1 MRRVQPV
8 RVGSK
13 ELIREI
19 NSSLVLGE
27 LRGGLVS
34 RTELAKRTGL
44 SLPTVSEIVAELI
57 GSGVIEERETA
68 SSGGGRRPVLLGLR
82 PDAGYVIGIKVTE
95 TRVIAVL
102 TDLNAGIVERTTVSL
117 VGDDVDTVVEAVAT
131 VVKQLRAGTA
141 ISSPRQAAAPAA
153 APGGAADRAPAP
165 AAAPDAA
172 LGGVAGGAPAPA
184 PAPVYGVGVGL
195 AGVIDRATGVVRHA
209 TYADWRDVDLA
220 AELER
225 RIGLPVVVDNDV
237 NTLVAN
243 EQWFGAG
250 RGVSDVAVVSIGRGV
265 GLGMVLDGRL
275 YRGAG
280 GGAGEF
286 GHTKVVADGPLC
298 DCGGRGC
305 LEALIGEPAILEA
318 AGCDT
323 VEEAAELARGGDEGV
338 KDVFDQ
344 VGRTL
349 GTAVGNLV
357 NLLNPKLIVL
367 AGEGTRSSDLFLPGF
382 EDALQHAVFDG
393 LQREL
398 DVVVDDWDDEA
409 WAQGAAGLFL
419 GELFQPNLRPDEA
432 DRPSLTKRSA

>member
-1 MRRVQPV
+1 MQPV

-44 SLPTVSEIVAELI
+44 SLPTVSEIVGEMLA
-57 GSGVIEERETA
+57 SGVIEERETA
-68 SSGGGRRPVLLGLR
+68 SSGGGRRPVLLGLKA
-82 PDAGYVIGIKVTE
+82 DAGYVIGIKLTE
-95 TRVIAVL
+95 TKVIAVL
-102 TDLNAGIVERTTVSL
+102 TDLNAGIVERATAAVTTND
-117 VGDDVDTVVEAVAT
+117 VGTVVRTVAK
-131 VVKQLRAGTA
+131 VVRTLTGKR
-141 ISSPRQAAAPAA
+141 S
-153 APGGAADRAPAP
+153 
-165 AAAPDAA
+165 
-172 LGGVAGGAPAPA
+172 
-184 PAPVYGVGVGL
+184 VYGVGVGV
-195 AGVIDRATGVVRHA
+195 AGVIDRATGVVRHG
-209 TYADWRDVDLA
+209 TYSDWHDVDLA
-220 AELER
+220 ALLEKKL
-225 RIGLPVVVDNDV
+225 GLPVVVDNDV
-237 NTLVAN
+237 NTLVAS

-250 RGVSDVAVVSIGRGV
+250 RGVSDVAVVSIGRGI

-298 DCGGRGC
+298 ACGGNGC
-305 LEALIGEPAILEA
+305 LEALIGEPAICA
-318 AGCDT
+318 QAGTKTIEQAIDK
-323 VEEAAELARGGDEGV
+323 ARQGDKATTEI
-338 KDVFDQ
+338 FEQ
-344 VGRTL
+344 VGRIL

-367 AGEGTRSSDLFLPGF
+367 AGEGTRAGDLFGPSF
-382 EDALQHAVFDG
+382 DEALRETVFDG
-393 LQREL
+393 LQRDLE
-398 DVVVDDWDDEA
+398 VVVDDWDDEA

-432 DRPSLTKRSA
+432 GRPSLTARSAS

>member
-1 MRRVQPV
+1 VQPV
-8 RVGSK
+8 RAGSK

-19 NSSLVLGE
+19 NASLVLAE
-27 LRGGLVS
+27 LRLGLVS

-44 SLPTVSEIVAELI
+44 SLPTVSEIVADLLNT
-57 GSGVIEERETA
+57 GVVEEREVG
-68 SSGGGRRPVLLGLR
+68 SSGGGRRPVLLGLKA
-82 PDAGYVIGIKVTE
+82 DAGYVIGIKVTE

-102 TDLNAGIVERTTVSL
+102 TDLGAQIVERATETVSGGD
-117 VGDDVDTVVEAVAT
+117 VGTVVRAVAK
-131 VVKQLRAGTA
+131 VVRRLGRSKQGKG
-141 ISSPRQAAAPAA
+141 RQ
-153 APGGAADRAPAP
+153 
-165 AAAPDAA
+165 
-172 LGGVAGGAPAPA
+172 
-184 PAPVYGVGVGL
+184 VYGVGVGL
-195 AGVIDRATGVVRHA
+195 AGVIDRASGVVRHA
-209 TYADWRDVDLA
+209 TYADWHDVDLA
-220 AELER
+220 DVLTK

-298 DCGGRGC
+298 ACGGQGC
-305 LEALIGEPAILEA
+305 LETVIGEPAILRRTKTQDIEQ
-318 AGCDT
+318 
-323 VEEAAELARGGDEGV
+323 AAEKARAGDREIAE
-338 KDVFDQ
+338 VFDE
-344 VGRTL
+344 VGRVL

-367 AGEGTRSSDLFLPGF
+367 AGEGTRESDLFLPGF
-382 EDALQHAVFDG
+382 DDALRNAVFDG
-393 LQREL
+393 LQQDLE
-398 DVVVDDWDDEA
+398 VVVDDWDDEA

-419 GELFQPNLRPDEA
+419 AELFQPNLRPDEA
-432 DRPSLTKRSA
+432 DRPSLTARSAS

>member
-1 MRRVQPV
+1 MRA
-8 RVGSK
+8 GSK

-19 NSSLVLGE
+19 NASLVLGE
-27 LRGGLVS
+27 LRGALVS

-44 SLPTVSEIVAELI
+44 SLPTISEIVGELI
-57 GSGVIEERETA
+57 GSGVVEEREIA
-68 SSGGGRRPVLLGLR
+68 SSGGGRRPVLLGLK
-82 PDAGYVIGIKVTE
+82 PDAGYVIGVKVTE

-102 TDLNAGIVERTTVSL
+102 TDLNAGIVERAAASIAE
-117 VGDDVDTVVEAVAT
+117 DDVAT
-131 VVKQLRAGTA
+131 VVRAIAGLVKQLCAEASRRSADSASLRSSRSVASASVRSSRSAGSGSVR
-141 ISSPRQAAAPAA
+141 SSGSA
-153 APGGAADRAPAP
+153 GSG
-165 AAAPDAA
+165 
-172 LGGVAGGAPAPA
+172 GGVRSS
-184 PAPVYGVGVGL
+184 PVYGVGVGL
-195 AGVIDRATGVVRHA
+195 AGVIDRATGLVRHA
-209 TYADWRDVDLA
+209 TYSDWHDVDLA
-220 AELER
+220 GLLTKR
-225 RIGLPVVVDNDV
+225 TGLPVVVDNDV
-237 NTLVAN
+237 NTLVAS

-305 LEALIGEPAILEA
+305 LEALIGEPAILA
-318 AGCDT
+318 ATGSST
-323 VEEAAELARGGDEGV
+323 IEQAAERARAGEQAV
-338 KDVFDQ
+338 KQVFDQ

-367 AGEGTRSSDLFLPGF
+367 AGEGTRASDLFLPGF
-382 EDALQHAVFDG
+382 DEALNQAVFDG
-393 LQREL
+393 LQRDLEI
-398 DVVVDDWDDEA
+398 VVDDWDDEA

-432 DRPSLTKRSA
+432 NRPSLTKRSA

>member
-1 MRRVQPV
+1 MTLVRGGRVQPV

-44 SLPTVSEIVAELI
+44 SLPTVSEIVGELLAN
-57 GSGVIEERETA
+57 GVVEERETA
-68 SSGGGRRPVLLGLR
+68 SSGGGRRPVLLGLKA
-82 PDAGYVIGIKVTE
+82 DAGYVIGIKLTE

-102 TDLNAGIVERTTVSL
+102 TDLNAGIVERATENVTAND
-117 VGDDVDTVVEAVAT
+117 VGTVVRIVAKAVRSLKANR
-131 VVKQLRAGTA
+131 L
-141 ISSPRQAAAPAA
+141 
-153 APGGAADRAPAP
+153 
-165 AAAPDAA
+165 
-172 LGGVAGGAPAPA
+172 
-184 PAPVYGVGVGL
+184 VYGVGVGV
-195 AGVIDRATGVVRHA
+195 AGVIDRATGMVRHG
-209 TYADWRDVDLA
+209 TYSDWHDVDLA
-220 AELER
+220 GLLEKKL
-225 RIGLPVVVDNDV
+225 GLPVVVDNDV
-237 NTLVAN
+237 NTLVAS

-250 RGVSDVAVVSIGRGV
+250 RGVSDVAVVSIGRGI

-298 DCGGRGC
+298 ACGGRGC
-305 LEALIGEPAILEA
+305 LEALIGEPAICA
-318 AGCDT
+318 RAGTATIEQAIDK
-323 VEEAAELARGGDEGV
+323 ARKGDEKIQGI
-338 KDVFDQ
+338 FEE
-344 VGRTL
+344 VGRIL

-357 NLLNPKLIVL
+357 NLLNPRLIVL
-367 AGEGTRSSDLFLPGF
+367 AGEGTRASDLFLPAF
-382 EDALQHAVFDG
+382 DDALHSSVFDG

-398 DVVVDDWDDEA
+398 EVVVDDWDDEA

-432 DRPSLTKRSA
+432 GRPSLTARSAS

>member
-1 MRRVQPV
+1 VQPV

-19 NSSLVLGE
+19 NSSLVLEE

-68 SSGGGRRPVLLGLR
+68 SSGGGRRPVLLGLK

-102 TDLNAGIVERTTVSL
+102 TDLNAGIVERATVGL
-117 VGDDVDTVVEAVAT
+117 VDDGVAT
-131 VVKQLRAGTA
+131 VVRAIAGVVKKL
-141 ISSPRQAAAPAA
+141 QAKTKTK
-153 APGGAADRAPAP
+153 
-165 AAAPDAA
+165 
-172 LGGVAGGAPAPA
+172 AGSASKAG
-184 PAPVYGVGVGL
+184 PVYGVGVGL
-195 AGVIDRATGVVRHA
+195 AGVIDRASGVVLHA

-220 AELER
+220 GLLTKR
-225 RIGLPVVVDNDV
+225 TGLPVVVDNDV

-305 LEALIGEPAILEA
+305 LEALIGEPAILA
-318 AGCDT
+318 ASNCSTIED
-323 VEEAAELARGGDEGV
+323 AADLARSGDQAV
-338 KDVFDQ
+338 KEVFEQ
-344 VGRTL
+344 VGRIL

-357 NLLNPKLIVL
+357 NLLNPQLIVL
-367 AGEGTRSSDLFLPGF
+367 AGEGTRTADLFRPAF
-382 EDALQHAVFDG
+382 DQALKQAVFDG

-409 WAQGAAGLFL
+409 WARGAAGLFL

>member
-1 MRRVQPV
+1 M
-8 RVGSK
+8 GSK

-44 SLPTVSEIVAELI
+44 SLPTVSEIVGELI

-68 SSGGGRRPVLLGLR
+68 SSGGGRRPVLLGLK
-82 PDAGYVIGIKVTE
+82 PDAGYVIGIKLTE

-102 TDLNAGIVERTTVSL
+102 TDLNARIVERATAV
-117 VGDDVDTVVEAVAT
+117 VGQDDVATAVRTVAA
-131 VVKQLRAGTA
+131 VVKKLKAG
-141 ISSPRQAAAPAA
+141 SS
-153 APGGAADRAPAP
+153 
-165 AAAPDAA
+165 
-172 LGGVAGGAPAPA
+172 
-184 PAPVYGVGVGL
+184 PVYGVGVGL
-195 AGVIDRATGVVRHA
+195 AGVIDRANGVVRHG
-209 TYADWRDVDLA
+209 TYSDWHDIDLA
-220 AELER
+220 ALLEKR
-225 RIGLPVVVDNDV
+225 TGLPVVVDNDV

-250 RGVSDVAVVSIGRGV
+250 RGVSDVAVVSIGRGI

-305 LEALIGEPAILEA
+305 LEALIGEPAILAATGAGTIEEA
-318 AGCDT
+318 AGRARAGD
-323 VEEAAELARGGDEGV
+323 AAV
-338 KDVFDQ
+338 QDVFAQ

-367 AGEGTRSSDLFLPGF
+367 AGEGTRAADLFRPCF
-382 EDALQHAVFDG
+382 DEALRQAVFDG

-398 DVVVDDWDDEA
+398 EVVVDDWDDEA

>member
-1 MRRVQPV
+1 VQPV

-44 SLPTVSEIVAELI
+44 SLPTVSEIVGELI
-57 GSGVIEERETA
+57 GSGVIEERETG
-68 SSGGGRRPVLLGLR
+68 SSGGGRRPVLLGLK
-82 PDAGYVIGIKVTE
+82 PDAGYVIGIKLTE

-102 TDLNAGIVERTTVSL
+102 TDLNARIVERATVTL
-117 VGDDVDTVVEAVAT
+117 TQDDVGTAVRTVAA
-131 VVKQLRAGTA
+131 VVKKLKAKVG
-141 ISSPRQAAAPAA
+141 
-153 APGGAADRAPAP
+153 
-165 AAAPDAA
+165 
-172 LGGVAGGAPAPA
+172 
-184 PAPVYGVGVGL
+184 PVYGVGVGL
-195 AGVIDRATGVVRHA
+195 AGVIDRANGVVRHG
-209 TYADWRDVDLA
+209 TYSDWHDVELA
-220 AELER
+220 RLLEKR
-225 RIGLPVVVDNDV
+225 TGLPVVVDNDV

-305 LEALIGEPAILEA
+305 LEALIGEPAILA
-318 AGCDT
+318 ATGSST
-323 VEEAAELARGGDEGV
+323 IEQAVERARAGEQV
-338 KDVFDQ
+338 VQQVFDQ

-367 AGEGTRSSDLFLPGF
+367 AGEGTRASDLFLPAF
-382 EDALQHAVFDG
+382 DQALHQAVFDG

-398 DVVVDDWDDEA
+398 EVVVDDWDDEA

-432 DRPSLTKRSA
+432 NRPSLTKRSA

>member
-1 MRRVQPV
+1 MQPV

-44 SLPTVSEIVAELI
+44 SLPTVSEIVGELI
-57 GSGVIEERETA
+57 GTGVVEERETA
-68 SSGGGRRPVLLGLR
+68 SSGGGRRPVLLGLK

-102 TDLNAGIVERTTVSL
+102 TDLNAGIVERATATIAQ
-117 VGDDVDTVVEAVAT
+117 DDVAT
-131 VVKQLRAGTA
+131 VVRTVTA
-141 ISSPRQAAAPAA
+141 VVKKLKAKAS
-153 APGGAADRAPAP
+153 
-165 AAAPDAA
+165 
-172 LGGVAGGAPAPA
+172 
-184 PAPVYGVGVGL
+184 PVYGVGVGL
-195 AGVIDRATGVVRHA
+195 AGVIDRASGLVRHA
-209 TYADWRDVDLA
+209 TYSDWHDVDLA
-220 AELER
+220 GLLTKR
-225 RIGLPVVVDNDV
+225 TGLPVVVDNDV

-250 RGVSDVAVVSIGRGV
+250 RGVADVAVVSIGRGV

-305 LEALIGEPAILEA
+305 LEALIGEPAILA
-318 AGCDT
+318 ATGSST
-323 VEEAAELARGGDEGV
+323 IEQAVERARGGEQAV
-338 KDVFDQ
+338 KQVFDQ

-367 AGEGTRSSDLFLPGF
+367 AGEGTRASDLFLPGF
-382 EDALQHAVFDG
+382 DEALHHAVFDG

-398 DVVVDDWDDEA
+398 EVVVDDWDDEA

>member
-1 MRRVQPV
+1 MQPV

-19 NSSLVLGE
+19 NASLVLGE

-44 SLPTVSEIVAELI
+44 SLPTVSEIVGDLI

-68 SSGGGRRPVLLGLR
+68 SSGGGRRPVLLGLK
-82 PDAGYVIGIKVTE
+82 PDAGYVIGIKLTE

-102 TDLNAGIVERTTVSL
+102 TDLNAGIVERITTTVSQ
-117 VGDDVDTVVEAVAT
+117 DDVGTVVRT
-131 VVKQLRAGTA
+131 V
-141 ISSPRQAAAPAA
+141 AAAVKKLKTKAS
-153 APGGAADRAPAP
+153 
-165 AAAPDAA
+165 
-172 LGGVAGGAPAPA
+172 
-184 PAPVYGVGVGL
+184 PVYGVGVGL
-195 AGVIDRATGVVRHA
+195 AGVIDRASGLVRHA
-209 TYADWRDVDLA
+209 TYSDWHDVDLA
-220 AELER
+220 ALLEKR
-225 RIGLPVVVDNDV
+225 TGLPVVVDNDV
-237 NTLVAN
+237 NTLVAS

-250 RGVSDVAVVSIGRGV
+250 RGVADVAVVSIGRGV

-305 LEALIGEPAILEA
+305 LEALIGEPAILA
-318 AGCDT
+318 ATNTTTIEQATD
-323 VEEAAELARGGDEGV
+323 LARGGDENARQ
-338 KDVFDQ
+338 VFIQ

-367 AGEGTRSSDLFLPGF
+367 AGEGTRASDLFLPGF
-382 EDALQHAVFDG
+382 DEALHQAVFDG
-393 LQREL
+393 LQRDLE
-398 DVVVDDWDDEA
+398 VVVDDWDDEA

-432 DRPSLTKRSA
+432 DRPSLTTRSA

>member
-1 MRRVQPV
+1 MQPV

-57 GSGVIEERETA
+57 GSGVVEERETA
-68 SSGGGRRPVLLGLR
+68 SSGGGRRPVLLGLK

-102 TDLNAGIVERTTVSL
+102 TDLNAGIVDRATASL
-117 VGDDVDTVVEAVAT
+117 GEDDVAT
-131 VVKQLRAGTA
+131 VVRAIAGVVKKLRA
-141 ISSPRQAAAPAA
+141 AAVRRSG
-153 APGGAADRAPAP
+153 GGARPS
-165 AAAPDAA
+165 
-172 LGGVAGGAPAPA
+172 
-184 PAPVYGVGVGL
+184 PVYGVGVGL
-195 AGVIDRATGVVRHA
+195 AGVIDRASGVVRHA

-220 AELER
+220 GLLAKR
-225 RIGLPVVVDNDV
+225 TGLPVVVDNDV

-305 LEALIGEPAILEA
+305 LEALIGEPAILA
-318 AGCDT
+318 AT
-323 VEEAAELARGGDEGV
+323 RSSTIEEATELARGGDRAAQQ
-338 KDVFDQ
+338 VFDQ

-367 AGEGTRSSDLFLPGF
+367 AGEGTRASDLFLPGF
-382 EDALQHAVFDG
+382 EEALQLAVFDG

>member
-68 SSGGGRRPVLLGLR
+68 SSGGGRRPVLLGLK

-102 TDLNAGIVERTTVSL
+102 TDLNAGIVERATASL
-117 VGDDVDTVVEAVAT
+117 GEDDVAT
-131 VVKQLRAGTA
+131 VVRTVAAVVRKLKAQAG
-141 ISSPRQAAAPAA
+141 
-153 APGGAADRAPAP
+153 
-165 AAAPDAA
+165 
-172 LGGVAGGAPAPA
+172 
-184 PAPVYGVGVGL
+184 PVYGVGVGL
-195 AGVIDRATGVVRHA
+195 AGVIDRASGVVRHA

-220 AELER
+220 GLLTER
-225 RIGLPVVVDNDV
+225 TGLPVVVDNDV

-305 LEALIGEPAILEA
+305 LEALIGEPAIVAA
-318 AGCDT
+318 AGCT
-323 VEEAAELARGGDEGV
+323 TIEEAAELARGGDLAV

-367 AGEGTRSSDLFLPGF
+367 AGEGTRASDLFLPGF
-382 EDALQHAVFDG
+382 EEALKHAVFDG

>member
-1 MRRVQPV
+1 MQPV

-68 SSGGGRRPVLLGLR
+68 SSGGGRRPVLLGLK

-102 TDLNAGIVERTTVSL
+102 TDLNAGIVERATATLGHDDVTTV
-117 VGDDVDTVVEAVAT
+117 VRTVAA
-131 VVKQLRAGTA
+131 VVKKLKAKAG
-141 ISSPRQAAAPAA
+141 
-153 APGGAADRAPAP
+153 
-165 AAAPDAA
+165 
-172 LGGVAGGAPAPA
+172 
-184 PAPVYGVGVGL
+184 PVYGVGVGL
-195 AGVIDRATGVVRHA
+195 AGVIDRANGVVRHA

-220 AELER
+220 GLLTE

-305 LEALIGEPAILEA
+305 LEALIGEPAILA
-318 AGCDT
+318 ASNCATIED
-323 VEEAAELARGGDEGV
+323 AAELARGGDRAV
-338 KDVFDQ
+338 KAVFDQ
-344 VGRTL
+344 VGHTL

-367 AGEGTRSSDLFLPGF
+367 AGEGTRVSDLFLPGF
-382 EDALQHAVFDG
+382 EEALKLAVFDG

-432 DRPSLTKRSA
+432 NRPSLTKRSA

>member
-1 MRRVQPV
+1 MQPV

-57 GSGVIEERETA
+57 GSGVIEERETG
-68 SSGGGRRPVLLGLR
+68 SSGGGRRPVLLGLK
-82 PDAGYVIGIKVTE
+82 PDAGYVIGVKVTE

-102 TDLNAGIVERTTVSL
+102 TDLNAGIVERATVS
-117 VGDDVDTVVEAVAT
+117 VAGDDVASVVRAIAG
-131 VVKQLRAGTA
+131 VVKKLRAEA
-141 ISSPRQAAAPAA
+141 SSRS
-153 APGGAADRAPAP
+153 GES
-165 AAAPDAA
+165 
-172 LGGVAGGAPAPA
+172 GGVRPS
-184 PAPVYGVGVGL
+184 PVYGVGVGL
-195 AGVIDRATGVVRHA
+195 AGVIDRANGVVRHA

-220 AELER
+220 GLLTKR
-225 RIGLPVVVDNDV
+225 TGLPVVVDNDV

-286 GHTKVVADGPLC
+286 GHTKVVANGPLC

-305 LEALIGEPAILEA
+305 LEALIGEPAILA
-318 AGCDT
+318 ATNCTTIED
-323 VEEAAELARGGDEGV
+323 AAELARSGDRAV
-338 KDVFDQ
+338 KEVFDQ

-367 AGEGTRSSDLFLPGF
+367 AGEGTRVSDLFLPSF
-382 EDALQHAVFDG
+382 EEALKLAVFDG

>member
-1 MRRVQPV
+1 MQPV

-44 SLPTVSEIVAELI
+44 SLPTVSEIVGELI

-68 SSGGGRRPVLLGLR
+68 SSGGGRRPVLLGLK
-82 PDAGYVIGIKVTE
+82 PDAGYVIGIKLTE

-102 TDLNAGIVERTTVSL
+102 TDLNAGIVERITANVSR
-117 VGDDVDTVVEAVAT
+117 DDVGTVVRTVAA
-131 VVKQLRAGTA
+131 VVKKLKAKA
-141 ISSPRQAAAPAA
+141 S
-153 APGGAADRAPAP
+153 
-165 AAAPDAA
+165 
-172 LGGVAGGAPAPA
+172 
-184 PAPVYGVGVGL
+184 PVYGVGVGL
-195 AGVIDRATGVVRHA
+195 AGVIDRASGLVRHA
-209 TYADWRDVDLA
+209 TYSDWHDVDLA
-220 AELER
+220 ALLEKR
-225 RIGLPVVVDNDV
+225 TGLPVVVDNDV
-237 NTLVAN
+237 NTLVAS

-250 RGVSDVAVVSIGRGV
+250 RGVADVAVVSIGRGV

-305 LEALIGEPAILEA
+305 LEALIGEHAILA
-318 AGCDT
+318 AT
-323 VEEAAELARGGDEGV
+323 NTTTIEQATELARGGDENARQ
-338 KDVFDQ
+338 VFTQ

-367 AGEGTRSSDLFLPGF
+367 AGEGTRASDLFLPGF
-382 EDALQHAVFDG
+382 DEALHQAVFDG

-398 DVVVDDWDDEA
+398 EVVVDDWDDEA

-432 DRPSLTKRSA
+432 NRPSLTKRSA

>member
-1 MRRVQPV
+1 MQQV
-8 RVGSK
+8 RAGSK

-19 NSSLVLGE
+19 NASLVLAE
-27 LRGGLVS
+27 LRLGLVS

-44 SLPTVSEIVAELI
+44 SLPTVSEIVADLVAN
-57 GSGVIEERETA
+57 GVVEEREVG
-68 SSGGGRRPVLLGLR
+68 SSGGGRRPVLLGLKA
-82 PDAGYVIGIKVTE
+82 DAGYVIGIKVTE

-102 TDLNAGIVERTTVSL
+102 TDLSAQIVERATETVTDGD
-117 VGDDVDTVVEAVAT
+117 VGTVVRAVAK
-131 VVKQLRAGTA
+131 VVRRLGK
-141 ISSPRQAAAPAA
+141 SRQ
-153 APGGAADRAPAP
+153 
-165 AAAPDAA
+165 
-172 LGGVAGGAPAPA
+172 
-184 PAPVYGVGVGL
+184 VYGVGVGL
-195 AGVIDRATGVVRHA
+195 AGVIDRASGVVRHA
-209 TYADWRDVDLA
+209 TYADWHDVDLA
-220 AELER
+220 DVLAK

-298 DCGGRGC
+298 ACGGRGC
-305 LEALIGEPAILEA
+305 LETVIGEPAILRRTKMQDIEQA
-318 AGCDT
+318 AKK
-323 VEEAAELARGGDEGV
+323 ARNGDREIA
-338 KDVFDQ
+338 KVFDE
-344 VGRTL
+344 VGRVL

-367 AGEGTRSSDLFLPGF
+367 AGEGTRESDLFLPGF
-382 EDALQHAVFDG
+382 DDALRNAVFDG
-393 LQREL
+393 LQRDLEI
-398 DVVVDDWDDEA
+398 VVDDWDDEA

-419 GELFQPNLRPDEA
+419 AELFQPNLRPDEA
-432 DRPSLTKRSA
+432 DRPSLTARSAS